1 MRAEKETTENKRRSA
16 SPAMLEQYLAGIAS
30 DICEG
35 RAEDENCKDQETAP
49 AGVLPRYPQCFGRC
63 SFSTGRYGRGL
74 AAEADTA

>member
-49 AGVLPRYPQCFGRC
+49 AGVLPRYP
-63 SFSTGRYGRGL
+63 
-74 AAEADTA
+74 